1 MSSPTPIFPLYS
13 TRSEM
18 YVESLSLLI
27 FFLAGSFLTKL
38 LSSLIIY
45 SPLII
50 GLSLSIYL

>member
-13 TRSEM
+13 IRSEM

-45 SPLII
+45 NPLII

>member
-13 TRSEM
+13 IKSEM
-18 YVESLSLLI
+18 YVESLILLI

-45 SPLII
+45 NPLII